1 MFEYRSLYRHARART
16 NGYAVLTSSPTRHVR
31 AQSGPQSGA
40 AGRVSKAPT
49 RDAPAREGLTRGPVG
64 LGRRALAKEPVAKR
78 PVAKGALG
86 GRALGRSRANAAV
99 RRRRALGALSLA
111 LAVPVVL
118 GALTGSAAAW
128 WVVVALLPVVCAY
141 LAVVF
146 RARRVLAEREINLA
160 FLGTAGRAEPG
171 LEGMFSTGHGLAMED
186 RGAVSAG
193 CWR

>member
-1 MFEYRSLYRHARART
+1 VFEYRSLYRHARART

-31 AQSGPQSGA
+31 AQPGA
-40 AGRVSKAPT
+40 GGHVSKAPT

-64 LGRRALAKEPVAKR
+64 LGRRALAKR

-141 LAVVF
+141 LAVLF